1 VKRAEKKKNWISEQ
15 YCVQAAS
22 ACNLCCACCQNPPG
36 APAPPLARA
45 LAVIRRRGIK
55 AVSLEGSG
63 EPTVNPDFFENIKK
77 LRAAGVEHFMLSTNA
92 VTFSDKTFCARA
104 AREVDSFTVN
114 FPSHL
119 PAVYA
124 RATRSVRFA
133 RALRGL
139 RNLKAC
145 GAEGRTRLFVIV
157 SAFNYSTLPAY
168 ADWAAKN
175 FGGAELVNLT
185 FVRNAGRVA
194 DDPAVMPSYSEA
206 APFIRLALA
215 KFKLAGLKAV
225 AQNVPLC
232 QLGGF
237 EGFSFEFQRW
247 LRGDKVLEEGVAGA
261 ARCAACSRCRLRP
274 ACCGARADYARV
286 RGLGELK
293 ASDKDPASVRPERF

>member
-1 VKRAEKKKNWISEQ
+1 MKRTGKNKNWISEQ

-22 ACNLCCACCQNPPG
+22 TCNLYCACCQNPPG
-36 APAPPLARA
+36 PPAPPLARA
-45 LAVIRRRGIK
+45 LAAIRRRGIK

-63 EPTVNPDFFENIKK
+63 EPTTNPDFFENIER

-92 VTFSDKTFCARA
+92 VTFSDKAFCARA
-104 AREVDSFTVN
+104 AREIDSFTVN

-124 RATRSVRFA
+124 RATRSVKFA

-145 GAEGRTRLFVIV
+145 GAAGRTRLFVIV
-157 SAFNYSTLPAY
+157 SALNYRSLPAY

-175 FGGAELVNLT
+175 FSGAGLVNLT
-185 FVRNAGRVA
+185 FVRNAGRVN
-194 DDPAVMPSYSEA
+194 DDPAIVPSYSEA

-215 KFKLAGLKAV
+215 KFKLAGMKAV
-225 AQNVPLC
+225 VQNVPLC

-261 ARCAACSRCRLRP
+261 ARWRACLRCRLRP

-293 ASDKDPASVRPERF
+293 ASAKDPASVGAERF